1 MHMSFALLWLTYNF
15 FREASVNADKKCWK
29 IKEMH
34 SRTDGFIR
42 CQKSMIFI
50 EEVKLERRYY
60 RQNWRKIDCPVFLY
74 PDVKNLFK
82 YNGLFDLDVEIF
94 STLEKYANNC
104 NVHVRNSR
112 KTKVCIVFDCIHGQ
126 MNTLIQSPTVKE
138 ARGSLYQA
146 VQLTGFLHCAIQG
159 NISKI
164 TVPLSNST
172 TVSVRDKYGNEVLN
186 SDDEKCECIVY
197 FTSNFWANCHCP
209 SSEPDLTKF
218 TLTKN
223 AINKNGVEVTIYAEV
238 VSDVTIIVEGGKYY
252 NCRNA
257 TDLDLLEISNKTEN
271 HTKYGMHGNYHNTTT
286 VFEYTTK
293 TQKQT
298 EIGEVYNNC
307 TNGTYGRGLNGNYQT
322 ENQSIIDSDI
332 SREVSVH
339 RLPWILTSIF
349 MTLSLVLTVVCV
361 LLCLLQRK
369 HKESRENEV
378 PSDFLYN
385 SGRES
390 HFESPLYMENVL

>member
-15 FREASVNADKKCWK
+15 FREASVNADEKCWE

-34 SRTDGFIR
+34 SRKDGFIR
-42 CQKSMIFI
+42 CQRSMIFI
-50 EEVKLERRYY
+50 EEVKLERQYSW
-60 RQNWRKIDCPVFLY
+60 QNWRKIYCPVFLY

-104 NVHVRNSR
+104 YVHFW
-112 KTKVCIVFDCIHGQ
+112 KTRVCIVFICIHGQ
-126 MNTLIQSPTVKE
+126 MNKLIQSPTVNE

-146 VQLTGFLHCAIQG
+146 VHLTGFLRCGIHG
-159 NISKI
+159 KISKI
-164 TVPLSNST
+164 TIPLSNST
-172 TVSVRDKYGNEVLN
+172 TVSVRDKYGNEILN
-186 SDDEKCECIVY
+186 SDDEKCECMVY
-197 FTSNFWANCHCP
+197 LGSNFLRKCHCP
-209 SSEPDLTKF
+209 SSESDLSKF

-271 HTKYGMHGNYHNTTT
+271 QTKYGMHGNYHNTTT

-307 TNGTYGRGLNGNYQT
+307 TNETYNYGLNGNYQT
-322 ENQSIIDSDI
+322 ENRSIIDSDS

-378 PSDFLYN
+378 PSEFLYN